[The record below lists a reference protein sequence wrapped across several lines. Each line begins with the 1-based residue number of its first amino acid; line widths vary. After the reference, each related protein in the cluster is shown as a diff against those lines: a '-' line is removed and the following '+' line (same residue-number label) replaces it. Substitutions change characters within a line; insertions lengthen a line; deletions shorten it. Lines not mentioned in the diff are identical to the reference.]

1 MYSNKFTES
10 VEKELEFLKQAG
22 KFKVERELEGAQG
35 AEVEMNDSVVGG
47 GSKKVL
53 MFASNNYLG
62 LANHPEIVR
71 AARDSMDK
79 YGFGLSSVR
88 FISGTE
94 TIHKQLE
101 KKLSEFL
108 GTEDAILYSTN
119 FMANLGF
126 FATITNEPFG
136 STEPYMDV
144 IYSDELNHASII
156 DAFKLCKKEN
166 VTKRIY
172 PHGDVVLLEKMLEE
186 DGKKNYRFKIIVTD
200 GVFSMEGYLAQLPKI
215 LKLSKKYEALVFV
228 DDAHAVGVLGN
239 TGAGTPEH
247 FGLHGKID
255 FLSGTFGKA
264 LGGAVGGYIAGKKE
278 IIELLRQKS
287 RTYLFSNSVPP
298 SVVVAS
304 MKALD
309 MLREKPELIVKVKD
323 NAEYFR
329 SGAKSLGF
337 NVLDGIHPI
346 VPVMLNDAAKT
357 EEMSRKLLEK
367 GLFVVGLWF
376 PVVPE
381 GTARLRF
388 QISAAHTREQIDQA
402 LKILSDVGKE
412 MELISCIFLLVR
424 LGGGDNFN

>member
-1 MYSNKFTES
+1 MYSKKLTGDI
-10 VEKELEFLKQAG
+10 EKELEALKQAG

-35 AEVEMNDSVVGG
+35 AEVEIGG
-47 GSKKVL
+47 RKVL
-53 MFASNNYLG
+53 MVASNNYLG
-62 LANHPEIVR
+62 LSNHPEI
-71 AARDSMDK
+71 AKSARGAIEK

-94 TIHKQLE
+94 TIHKILE
-101 KKLSEFL
+101 KKLAEFL
-108 GTEDAILYSTN
+108 GVEDSILYSTN

-126 FATITNEPFG
+126 FATITNEAFG
-136 STEPYMDV
+136 APADYMDA

-172 PHGDVVLLEKMLEE
+172 PHGDLATLTKMLEE
-186 DGKKNYRFKIIVTD
+186 DKKNPPAGGYRNKIIVTD
-200 GVFSMEGYLAQLPKI
+200 GVFSMEGYLADLPKI
-215 LKLSKKYEALVFV
+215 KELAEKYEALLFV
-228 DDAHAVGVLGN
+228 DDAHAVGVLGK

-247 FGLHGKID
+247 FGLQGQID
-255 FLSGTFGKA
+255 VLSGTFGKA
-264 LGGAVGGYIAGKKE
+264 LGGAVGGYIAGKKQ

-304 MKALD
+304 IRALD
-309 MLREKPELIVKVKD
+309 LLTDMPELLNKVIG
-323 NAEYFR
+323 NAKYFR
-329 SGAKSLGF
+329 DEAKKLGF
-337 NVLDGIHPI
+337 DVLDGIHPI
-346 VPVMLNDAAKT
+346 VPVMLRDAKLT
-357 EEMSRKLLEK
+357 QEVSKKLLEK

-388 QISAAHTREQIDQA
+388 QISAAHTKEQINSA
-402 LKILSDVGKE
+402 LKILEGVGRE
-412 MELISCIFLLVR
+412 MSILK
-424 LGGGDNFN
+424 

>member
-1 MYSNKFTES
+1 MYSKKFTEAI
-10 VEKELEFLKQAG
+10 ERELEALKQAG

-35 AEVEMNDSVVGG
+35 PEVEIKGR
-47 GSKKVL
+47 KVL
-53 MFASNNYLG
+53 MFAANNYLG
-62 LANHPEIVR
+62 LANHPEIR
-71 AARDSMDK
+71 KAAQDSMDT

-94 TIHKQLE
+94 SIHKVLE

-126 FATITNEPFG
+126 FATITNESFG
-136 STEPYMDV
+136 GDANNISHVDA

-156 DAFKLCKKEN
+156 DSFKLCKREN
-166 VTKRIY
+166 TVKRIY
-172 PHGDVVLLEKMLEE
+172 PHGDIATLEKFLEE
-186 DGKKNYRFKIIVTD
+186 DKDKGYRFKIIVTD
-200 GVFSMEGYLAQLPKI
+200 GVFSMEGYLADLPK
-215 LKLSKKYEALVFV
+215 LHELAEKHEAMLFV
-228 DDAHAVGVLGN
+228 DDAHAIGVLGE

-247 FGLHGKID
+247 FGLKGKVD
-255 FLSGTFGKA
+255 VLSGTFGKA

-298 SVVVAS
+298 SVVIAS
-304 MKALD
+304 IKALD
-309 MLREKPELIVKVKD
+309 LLKEKPELLNKVKE

-329 SGAKSLGF
+329 TGAKNLGF
-337 NVLDGIHPI
+337 NILEGIHPI
-346 VPVMLNDAAKT
+346 VPVMLGDAAKT
-357 EEMSRKLLEK
+357 QEMSKKLLEK
-367 GLFVVGLWF
+367 GIFVVGLWF

-388 QISAAHTREQIDQA
+388 QISAAHTKEQIDQA
-402 LKILSDVGKE
+402 LKILAEVGKE
-412 MELISCIFLLVR
+412 MQLI
-424 LGGGDNFN
+424 

>member
-1 MYSNKFTES
+1 MYSKKFTTDI
-10 VEKELEFLKQAG
+10 EKELEMLKQAG

-35 AEVEMNDSVVGG
+35 AEVEIGG
-47 GSKKVL
+47 RKVL

-62 LANHPEIVR
+62 LSNHPEI
-71 AARDSMDK
+71 AKSAREAIDK

-94 TIHKQLE
+94 TIHKILE
-101 KKLSEFL
+101 KKLAEFL
-108 GTEDAILYSTN
+108 GVEDSILYSTN

-126 FATITNEPFG
+126 FATITNDNLGAELPKNG
-136 STEPYMDV
+136 SSAPTYVDA

-172 PHGDVVLLEKMLEE
+172 PHGDLATLTKMLEE
-186 DGKKNYRFKIIVTD
+186 DKKNPPAGGYRNKIIVTD
-200 GVFSMEGYLAQLPKI
+200 GVFSMEGYLADLPKI
-215 LKLSKKYEALVFV
+215 KELAEKYEALLFV
-228 DDAHAVGVLGN
+228 DDAHAVGVLGK

-247 FGLHGKID
+247 FGLQGQID
-255 FLSGTFGKA
+255 VLSGTFGKA
-264 LGGAVGGYIAGKKE
+264 LGGAVGGYIAGKKQ

-304 MKALD
+304 IRALD
-309 MLREKPELIVKVKD
+309 LLTDMPELLNKVIG
-323 NAEYFR
+323 NAKYFR
-329 SGAKSLGF
+329 DEAKKLGF
-337 NVLDGIHPI
+337 DVLDGIHPI
-346 VPVMLNDAAKT
+346 VPVMLRDAKLT
-357 EEMSRKLLEK
+357 QEVSKKLLEK

-388 QISAAHTREQIDQA
+388 QISAAHTKEQINSA
-402 LKILSDVGKE
+402 LKILEGVGRE
-412 MELISCIFLLVR
+412 MSILK
-424 LGGGDNFN
+424 